1 MKKICCQKETGHR
14 YNAKT
19 RAESARFVIAKWRA
33 RCPRYNIIRGSGST
47 EMIQCIHMHIFNQ
60 LKKIDRKVMVA
71 GYFEIH
77 LLLFMLL
84 SIGDDRPAELKH
96 NWNSRGSMQVLEH
109 YLLDSALAVLAA
121 WQWTYLYSN

>member
-1 MKKICCQKETGHR
+1 MVKNKYREERRRREKNEYACDNISLFQKGKKMKKICCQKETGHR

-60 LKKIDRKVMVA
+60 LKKINA
-71 GYFEIH
+71 G
-77 LLLFMLL
+77 
-84 SIGDDRPAELKH
+84 R
-96 NWNSRGSMQVLEH
+96 
-109 YLLDSALAVLAA
+109 
-121 WQWTYLYSN
+121 